1 MESRACLWD
10 FLSSFGVVS
19 SGDEANTT
27 KETSY
32 STWGPCCLLATIHK
46 TAYASQAPI
55 AILSVCVQQP
65 TPVSVLTT
73 ISALAPTPIISIHF
87 SGNSSV
93 PLFSKGISESG
104 ENRSKTGVKV
114 RPDCQACERA
124 RKRLGGQTGEHASE
138 RRARSV
144 ARALARSSVATSHYN
159 QCVLFYILVTRSLAQ
174 SGRTLN
180 AKLED
185 EHCDCWPNGQ
195 SDQVFTFGM
204 SKAEGMDINEINA
217 TLHTSSSE
225 GFNLREGLEQNNAL
239 LLTGLGSNSPC
250 SREDIIR
257 KHVESSV
264 DFVESEFH
272 LNKTL
277 VMSQLVTCEGEG
289 NNSLQFTSSRE
300 NTQTC
305 GSEFLQNINSRDKIC
320 ASPCTEAIITTQST
334 NRVCSADED
343 DSASESLLC
352 EVTGG
357 VEILSDRSDGSDSG
371 LGSDLVEDRTVV
383 STGDSFSSSS
393 SVDESCCVTIE
404 NVSDSEVLFMAS
416 PSFFELPN
424 ITANSLGFPS
434 DIEMGTRLSALATT
448 NSEEESIKEC
458 SIVSITEDIATSS
471 AVENIMPTLV
481 KSNLKRNYY
490 FDDPETPKLKKK
502 KRSISFDK
510 VTVYYFPR
518 SQGFTC
524 VPSQGGST
532 LGMASQHAH
541 VQQFSLLEHAV
552 EQRRLHRQVL
562 LQLRNERLSA
572 QRTASSSDDSESEE
586 EQSDVSESELDLDS
600 YYFLQPVPTRQR
612 RALLRAAGIRKIDS
626 VEKDECRD
634 IRSSR
639 EFCGCGCK
647 GYCDPDTC
655 SCSQAGIKCQVDRL
669 NFPCGCTRDGCA
681 NSSGRI
687 EFNPVRVRTHF
698 IHTLMRLELEKK
710 HKVDEGDEVNHK
722 QTHGTRHVHWGDE
735 DSLIPPPVLTSTYQD
750 TTKNGDNL
758 TSPTSIMSSKFS
770 GSFLGNLGQGSGV
783 DSCVQ
788 SSSFPNFH
796 YGATGES
803 SGMSTSADLSGSI
816 SVFPGMVGNLPAR
829 EDSLDLYALRDE
841 CYSEENSNDLVT
853 EQVEGNRN
861 VDNNRFGIHH
871 YALRKNRSSLQH
883 PEFVTNTSY
892 LVSQQPTVSP
902 RGFTPTTVFSDS
914 LVRYPHPPVSSD
926 SNPLE
931 MAFSDNAKYQ
941 QQYSSGLSNFST
953 THSSGVFGH
962 YSSMYGAE
970 FASKANSNGMVTTE
984 YKDSLVGPNIGG
996 SEFLHQQ
1003 QVPQGTNSSSYPLF
1017 PSLVEGFTQQERV
1030 DQNSIGKD
1038 SSTSSIGDSCYTNLH
1053 TVCPMSDKLEPF
1065 SELLQGRYSYVATE
1079 TASSGFEDSTSTM
1092 PGPSATFS
1100 SSGTSEQLAQ
1110 SSGLT
1115 IRCGDTALSVG
1126 MEKSQRFS
1134 DEGST
1139 NTGTEDCNENFG
1151 SWYMRTDTFP
1161 QSRNFSILSH
1171 HFSVRPQ
1178 YRTYLLQQIN
1188 IDDGYQNK
1196 RLIASSHI
1204 RQLLDIKPVQKE
1216 TAVELLQFINNAKSN
1231 LNAVRPLNI
1240 PTSSPS
1246 LHTEN

>member
-1 MESRACLWD
+1 
-10 FLSSFGVVS
+10 
-19 SGDEANTT
+19 
-27 KETSY
+27 
-32 STWGPCCLLATIHK
+32 
-46 TAYASQAPI
+46 
-55 AILSVCVQQP
+55 
-65 TPVSVLTT
+65 
-73 ISALAPTPIISIHF
+73 
-87 SGNSSV
+87 
-93 PLFSKGISESG
+93 
-104 ENRSKTGVKV
+104 
-114 RPDCQACERA
+114 
-124 RKRLGGQTGEHASE
+124 
-138 RRARSV
+138 
-144 ARALARSSVATSHYN
+144 
-159 QCVLFYILVTRSLAQ
+159 
-174 SGRTLN
+174 
-180 AKLED
+180 
-185 EHCDCWPNGQ
+185 
-195 SDQVFTFGM
+195 M

-225 GFNLREGLEQNNAL
+225 GFSLSEGLEKNNSL
-239 LLTGLGSNSPC
+239 LLTGLGSNSPY
-250 SREDIIR
+250 SREDISR
-257 KHVESSV
+257 KHVEPSV
-264 DFVESEFH
+264 DFVESEVH

-277 VMSQLVTCEGEG
+277 VMSQLVTCEGEV
-289 NNSLQFTSSRE
+289 NNSLQFTGSRE

-320 ASPCTEAIITTQST
+320 ASPCTEAIVTTQST
-334 NRVCSADED
+334 NRVCPADED

-383 STGDSFSSSS
+383 STVDSFSSSS
-393 SVDESCCVTIE
+393 SVDESCCVAIE
-404 NVSDSEVLFMAS
+404 NEDGIVSDSEVLFMGGITDDIEIKHSLDVEIESSSHIKIETTKNVKLPCDNLQTSLSQAFCKLESPLNIFSNTAEFSKTNSSSFEIKSESFVEAS
-416 PSFFELPN
+416 PNFFELPN

-434 DIEMGTRLSALATT
+434 DIEMGTRLSALTTT

-458 SIVSITEDIATSS
+458 SIVSITEDVVTSS

-532 LGMASQHAH
+532 LGMAPQHAH

-655 SCSQAGIKCQVDRL
+655 SCSQAGIKCQISYTLTTAALFSSLSPQACFSGRMIQGATHVDRL

-735 DSLIPPPVLTSTYQD
+735 DRLIPPPVLTSTYQD
-750 TTKNGDNL
+750 TTKNGYNL

-770 GSFLGNLGQGSGV
+770 GSFLGNLSQGSGV

-803 SGMSTSADLSGSI
+803 SGMNTSADLSGSI

-871 YALRKNRSSLQH
+871 YALRKNRSSIQH

-902 RGFTPTTVFSDS
+902 RGFTPTAVFSDS
-914 LVRYPHPPVSSD
+914 LVRYPHPPVSSE

-970 FASKANSNGMVTTE
+970 FASKANTNGMVTTE
-984 YKDSLVGPNIGG
+984 YKDSLVGPNIDG

-1003 QVPQGTNSSSYPLF
+1003 QQVPQGANSSSYPLF
-1017 PSLVEGFTQQERV
+1017 SSLVEGFTHQERV

-1100 SSGTSEQLAQ
+1100 SSGTSEQLVQ
-1110 SSGLT
+1110 SGGLT

-1126 MEKSQRFS
+1126 MEKSQHFS

-1151 SWYMRTDTFP
+1151 E
-1161 QSRNFSILSH
+1161 I
-1171 HFSVRPQ
+1171 
-1178 YRTYLLQQIN
+1178 
-1188 IDDGYQNK
+1188 
-1196 RLIASSHI
+1196 
-1204 RQLLDIKPVQKE
+1204 IKKTMVE
-1216 TAVELLQFINNAKSN
+1216 TVSA
-1231 LNAVRPLNI
+1231 
-1240 PTSSPS
+1240 
-1246 LHTEN
+1246 